1 MPWYRRR
8 RDGGVDRKK
17 KKKHSI
23 ERKHGSV
30 SERERKER
38 GKKGGGVFMR
48 RERPSRTKAVGPP
61 NFRLTFRGACKESG
75 I

>member
-1 MPWYRRR
+1 MRVCQR
-8 RDGGVDRKK
+8 
-17 KKKHSI
+17 
-23 ERKHGSV
+23 
-30 SERERKER
+30 RKER
-38 GKKGGGVFMR
+38 REEKKKGGGGVFMR

>member
-1 MPWYRRR
+1 M
-8 RDGGVDRKK
+8 
-17 KKKHSI
+17 
-23 ERKHGSV
+23 
-30 SERERKER
+30 SEKERKER
-38 GKKGGGVFMR
+38 GKKKGRGGGVFMR